1 MDIIKRKFEG
11 LFGKGVYMLL
21 FSMEKIEKREEKW
34 SKREKREVL
43 KKNKKEKFIE
53 EEILI
58 RDLERSTPISISN

>member
-11 LFGKGVYMLL
+11 LFGKRVYMLL